1 MWSEAGRTRRRLL
14 VSESSV
20 PRKDL
25 KTGWLCSME
34 VVCDLPYDRLC
45 ETGSRVSF
53 WTKYSTPEQNSP
65 FSAIR
70 DGLVFISGVESSSN
84 PIIRGF

>member
-1 MWSEAGRTRRRLL
+1 MVRGRSDTAEVAGFREQR
-14 VSESSV
+14 SKEGFKIS
-20 PRKDL
+20 
-25 KTGWLCSME
+25 GWLCSME